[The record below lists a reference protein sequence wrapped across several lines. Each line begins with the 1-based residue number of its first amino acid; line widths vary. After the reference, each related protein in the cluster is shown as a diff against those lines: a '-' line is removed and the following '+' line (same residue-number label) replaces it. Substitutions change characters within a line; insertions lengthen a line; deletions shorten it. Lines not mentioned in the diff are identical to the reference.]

1 MVLYFFTALLTLPFD
16 FCFVK
21 RGNENWELCVYCL
34 SVHANQIKIP
44 SADAEKTGTKVTDLT
59 LLSVCVS
66 DRVKCFA
73 EFLKWFGSVVSSIIN
88 TENWSPIS
96 SWEKSMC
103 TWGSVKVA
111 IESGML
117 KNGFD

>member
-1 MVLYFFTALLTLPFD
+1 M
-16 FCFVK
+16 
-21 RGNENWELCVYCL
+21 
-34 SVHANQIKIP
+34 
-44 SADAEKTGTKVTDLT
+44 TDLT

-66 DRVKCFA
+66 NRVKCFA

-96 SWEKSMC
+96 SYYVGK
-103 TWGSVKVA
+103 VYVHLRIKKVA

-117 KNGFD
+117 KKMGLINENKVGYLNIFVRQK